1 MSASSSFRFAAT
13 AVLAGGLCANGC
25 GSQPITHEF
34 EQPIRAQGAD
44 FVNGALPGSRPLTG
58 EEQGQ
63 GVLPVTPTVLEVS
76 LPPAIQVGAATF
88 QIPGVI
94 SSDAAAVGF
103 RFADLGSGY
112 WVRPGTTEAQ
122 SGGYTFSV
130 DATISSDAPVG
141 EHELLFA
148 GIGPDG
154 RSGTQQSY
162 KLCLEPKIPDKLS
175 SADPALP
182 GNACDPT
189 QEPPVFV
196 VSLAWDAP
204 VDLDLKVVT
213 PSGKIVDPKHPNTAD
228 PVDGKVDPTAPG
240 VGVLD
245 GDSNADCKLDNRNRE
260 NLVFETPPASGRYAV
275 YADLYNACGK
285 NSVRFELS
293 LVAQR
298 PGADPGTFEQVTTFE
313 QGGVLVA
320 SQADGGAELG
330 LFVTEFVAD

>member
-1 MSASSSFRFAAT
+1 LRLSALAASPWFA
-13 AVLAGGLCANGC
+13 CGC
-25 GSQPITHEF
+25 GGEPITHEF

-44 FVNGALPGSRPLTG
+44 FVKGALPGTRPLTG

-63 GVLPVTPTVLEVS
+63 GVLPTTPTVLEVS
-76 LPPAIQVGAATF
+76 IPPAVRVGSATF
-88 QIPGVI
+88 QIPGVV

-103 RFADLGSGY
+103 RFADIGSGY
-112 WVRPGTTEAQ
+112 WVRPGTTQAQ
-122 SGGYTFSV
+122 NGGYTFSV

-141 EHELLFA
+141 EHSLLFA

-162 KLCLEPKIPDKLS
+162 NLCLEPQIPDKLS

-182 GNACDPT
+182 GNACDPK
-189 QEPPVFV
+189 QEPPALV

-285 NSVRFELS
+285 GSVRFELS
-293 LVAQR
+293 LVTGQASTE
-298 PGADPGTFEQVTTFE
+298 PDTFEQVTTFR
-313 QGGVLVA
+313 QGGVLIA
-320 SQADGGAELG
+320 SQADGGSKLG
-330 LFVTEFVAD
+330 LFVTEFVAE